1 MPMLVVQLLINGI
14 QSGALYALI
23 AVGFSLI
30 FGCTRIFHFA
40 HGATFTIAAYI
51 FYYLYSMAQ
60 FHWALAVLASTI
72 GAIIFGVVLDKW
84 IYAPI
89 QRHEG
94 SFFTVFVASL
104 GIGII
109 VQNLIGMIF
118 GRGFVSVATPLS
130 ESIELMPGLFVAPLS
145 GLAVICMLVFFFA
158 LQVFLN
164 RTHIGIAMRALSE
177 NPALVRIYGLN
188 PRHLS
193 TMVFAI
199 GSVLVVP
206 AAILTGASS
215 GLNPAIAHHVML
227 ISLAATIVGGVG
239 SMKGA
244 ALAGMLLGIT
254 ENFAL
259 IYLGPQWSE
268 AVTFVMLFLF
278 ILLRPSGFFGRAIAT

>member
-1 MPMLVVQLLINGI
+1 MLVLQLLINGI
-14 QSGALYALI
+14 QTGALYALI

-51 FYYLYSMAQ
+51 FYYLYSLAQ
-60 FHWALAVLASTI
+60 LHWVLAVLAATL
-72 GAIIFGVVLDKW
+72 GAIAFGILLDKW
-84 IYAPI
+84 VYAPI

-109 VQNLIGMIF
+109 VQNAIGMIF
-118 GRGFVSVATPLS
+118 GRGFVSVSTPLS
-130 ESIELMPGLFVAPLS
+130 QSVELAPDLFVSPLS
-145 GLAVICMLVFFFA
+145 GIAIFCMLVFFFA
-158 LQVFLN
+158 LQAFLN
-164 RTHIGIAMRALSE
+164 HTHIGIAMRALSE
-177 NPALVRIYGLN
+177 NPALVRVYGLN
-188 PRHLS
+188 PRRLS
-193 TMVFAI
+193 TIIFAI

-206 AAILTGASS
+206 AAILTGASA
-215 GLNPAIAHHVML
+215 GLNPAVAHHVML

-239 SMKGA
+239 SLKGA
-244 ALAGMLLGIT
+244 AFAGFLLGIT

-268 AVTFVMLFLF
+268 AVTFVVLFLF
-278 ILLRPSGFFGRAIAT
+278 ILFRPAGFFGRAITT